1 MPAFIQILLEDADM
15 NGPDRG
21 SEICLFY
28 SFGYKR
34 HMHKQDDACFP
45 DWMRDISDFILC
57 CYHNIQNALT
67 STQTKTEYK

>member
-1 MPAFIQILLEDADM
+1 MALTEGLKYVCFTHL
-15 NGPDRG
+15 G
-21 SEICLFY
+21 
-28 SFGYKR
+28 KR